1 MDGITG
7 SPTLGGVVLATLS
20 AAGYAVFKVCDILHA
35 RYINIHNCII
45 FRHGNIKIWHD
56 KLYSQ
61 VMFRK
66 VMGDPP
72 VAQIA
77 FTFTILGFIN
87 AALCWP
93 ISLCLYLT
101 GAEVMPWE
109 SLSWTIL
116 FTASVLMLGK
126 CCGRTYEYEVRQRW
140 IHTILRV
147 FLAVFHILM
156 QFSVAVTYT
165 MFVTLG
171 LITSVP
177 VSAGKFSV
185 ALNFEL
191 VIMPDLTYAPDNIT

>member
-1 MDGITG
+1 MCDVLACLIGTQQNAQLNLCGWHSFIIISFFAQCDTGIALLAYMDGITG

-101 GAEVMPWE
+101 GTEVMPWE

-126 CCGRTYEYEVRQRW
+126 CCGRTYEYEVRQR
-140 IHTILRV
+140 
-147 FLAVFHILM
+147 
-156 QFSVAVTYT
+156 
-165 MFVTLG
+165 
-171 LITSVP
+171 
-177 VSAGKFSV
+177 
-185 ALNFEL
+185 
-191 VIMPDLTYAPDNIT
+191 